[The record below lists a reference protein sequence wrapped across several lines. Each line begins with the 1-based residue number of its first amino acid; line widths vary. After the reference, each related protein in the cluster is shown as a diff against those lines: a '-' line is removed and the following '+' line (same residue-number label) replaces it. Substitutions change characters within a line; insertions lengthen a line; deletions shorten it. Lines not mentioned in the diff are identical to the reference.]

1 MPLLPPALN
10 GAVAVA
16 TDVLRMITTTKGLQQ
31 ILARNAA
38 DPAAA
43 YCRFTYGP
51 ERARSWS
58 RRRG

>member
-1 MPLLPPALN
+1 MK
-10 GAVAVA
+10 VIRK
-16 TDVLRMITTTKGLQQ
+16 TRSLQQ

-51 ERARSWS
+51 ERTRGWW
-58 RRRG
+58 RRG